1 MAFEYLKDTEP
12 GDYGSILPAAEKHL
26 ERLGRIKASFKDVAG
41 EAFVGEY
48 FDVFEV
54 TGAPLVVNLD
64 MNVSH
69 VAGDGLDMMLKEAPR
84 LTDEMREVVRATA
97 GHVAGYKLNEQAVLT
112 FLLGGAPRFVE
123 EARAIYR
130 EVVGIDPVIWD
141 DEKIRDIPSTDY
153 QTSRILL
160 GLGFSALH
168 CMPQIGRD
176 VSGSMQLAAEELGG
190 KGTVHVIN
198 MTHPGYA
205 GVKAEYL
212 KPDAIDLMRK
222 DALGER
228 DPVEVDIGDKKRGK
242 ISVNIRSTATIEPA
256 NRPDEIFEARRDR
269 YGERILIV
277 SIGIG
282 PQGALPGCALYADA
296 DIEGIG
302 RFIFMGK
309 DGPETPENMAK
320 KARACK
326 RGGLLALGANYTG
339 GEYPLD
345 RVMAELEGFS
355 PSIGDA
361 TKAGLDRVYKMRKG
375 Q

>member
-1 MAFEYLKDTEP
+1 MAFEYLKDTES
-12 GDYGSILPAAEKHL
+12 GDYGSFLPAAEKHL
-26 ERLGRIKASFKDVAG
+26 ERLGRIKASFEGVAG

-48 FDVFEV
+48 VDVFEV

-64 MNVSH
+64 RNVSH
-69 VAGDGLDMMLKEAPR
+69 VAGEGLDRMLKEAPR

-123 EARAIYR
+123 EARTIYR
-130 EVVGIDPVIWD
+130 EIVGIDPVIWD
-141 DEKIRDIPSTDY
+141 DEKIRDIPNTDY
-153 QTSRILL
+153 QTSKILL

-176 VSGSMQLAAEELGG
+176 VSGSMQLAAQELGG

-222 DALGER
+222 DALGQR
-228 DPVEVDIGDKKRGK
+228 DIVNVDIGDKKK
-242 ISVNIRSTATIEPA
+242 HLVKVRSTATIEPA
-256 NRPDEIFEARRDR
+256 NRPDEIFEARRDI

-296 DIEGIG
+296 DVEGIG
-302 RFIFMGK
+302 RFIFKGK
-309 DGPETPENMAK
+309 DGLETPENMAK

-326 RGGLLALGANYTG
+326 RGGLLALGANYTS

-345 RVMAELEGFS
+345 RVMAELEGFD
-355 PSIGDA
+355 PSIRDV
-361 TKAGLDRVYKMRKG
+361 TKAGLERVYKMRKG
-375 Q
+375 